1 MSKKTAKQQLHG
13 ARADLAAA
21 EANLRVV
28 PESKLGATDTP
39 TSFDAW
45 RRERDSAVLEVERLS
60 KLIER
65 LEAAMIEDTLRE
77 QQAAL
82 RKRTDAQQQANEVL
96 AQRIQKEGQAAI
108 DVLLTLARDIA
119 AAEIVDAEINTQ
131 LRDDADRIV
140 GADMLARYRPPAP
153 RETISETKT
162 SLWVFAAN
170 GNLVGDQ
177 DEVQEWAD
185 GRGFLVGAPGH
196 RTQCVRRGF
205 RSIEYIEAEPHQ
217 HPEPFYGALRLS
229 GITSGPA

>member
-1 MSKKTAKQQLHG
+1 MN
-13 ARADLAAA
+13 
-21 EANLRVV
+21 E
-28 PESKLGATDTP
+28 
-39 TSFDAW
+39 DA
-45 RRERDSAVLEVERLS
+45 
-60 KLIER
+60 
-65 LEAAMIEDTLRE
+65 LRE

-82 RKRTDAQQQANEVL
+82 RKRIDAQQQANRVL

-119 AAEIVDAEINTQ
+119 AAEIVDAEINAQ
-131 LRDDADRIV
+131 IRDNADRIV

-170 GNLVGDQ
+170 GNLVGNQ

-205 RSIEYIEAEPHQ
+205 RSIEYLEAEPHQ
-217 HPEPFYGALRLS
+217 HPEPFYAALRLP
-229 GITSGPA
+229 GISGPAWSPRREGASPTAILEALARRAEVPERQVLTELVPVDAWTGAAA